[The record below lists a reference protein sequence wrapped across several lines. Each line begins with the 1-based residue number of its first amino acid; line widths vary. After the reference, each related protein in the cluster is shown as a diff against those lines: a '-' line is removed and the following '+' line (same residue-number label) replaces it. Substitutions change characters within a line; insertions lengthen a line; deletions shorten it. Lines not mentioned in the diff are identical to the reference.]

1 VEPAS
6 RQPQFLLLIASFT
19 ALRIREQGVIIE
31 SNHSGVSFVINA
43 GPGRLRR
50 QRTRYTETHSCTW
63 IDSGTVAGS
72 DTIARSGQT
81 TDSLARAVTGAD
93 ANSCTCTCT
102 DARPERDAVGRN
114 DVRTAQLP
122 AGSHEPH
129 QCGARQQPHVR

>member
-31 SNHSGVSFVINA
+31 SNYSGVSFVINA

-63 IDSGTVAGS
+63 IDSGTITGS
-72 DTIARSGQT
+72 DTIARSGQP
-81 TDSLARAVTGAD
+81 TDSLARPITGAD
-93 ANSCTCTCT
+93 SDSCTCTCT
-102 DARPERDAVGRN
+102 DAHPERDAVDRN
-114 DVRTAQLP
+114 DVRIAQLP

-129 QCGARQQPHVR
+129 QYRARKQPHVR

>member
-1 VEPAS
+1 MEPAS

-31 SNHSGVSFVINA
+31 SSYSGVSFVINA

-63 IDSGTVAGS
+63 IDSGTITGS
-72 DTIARSGQT
+72 DTVARSGQP
-81 TDSLARAVTGAD
+81 TDSLARPVTVTD
-93 ANSCTCTCT
+93 ANPCACACT
-102 DARPERDAVGRN
+102 DARPERDAVSRN
-114 DVRTAQLP
+114 DVRIAQLS

-129 QCGARQQPHVR
+129 QYGARQQSHVR